1 MKLIFLHYFLKEF
14 RVNKEN
20 DEIINRIT
28 DLRDKIRYHDRKYY
42 QDNGPEITDYEYD
55 QLFNEL
61 KQLENKYPL
70 FISPDSPT
78 QRVGGEP
85 IKAFNTV
92 RHKMPM
98 LSIDNT
104 YSEEELKEF
113 DKRVHRFIGDSTI
126 EVEYV
131 VELKIDGIAISL
143 WYENG
148 SFIRGITRGDGYNGD
163 DVTTNLKTIKDLPL
177 RICERHSDAV
187 KAHGNQNGHNSGQLL
202 PKSLEIRGEVYLPVK
217 DFQDLNRMRELEEDP
232 IFANPRNAAGGSL
245 KLLDPKET
253 TKRRLHLF
261 VYEIGHCDDLEILT
275 HTETLNHIKNWGF
288 SVNRNFNLCKNI
300 EEVIDNC
307 NKWEMLRRDLPYH
320 IDGMVI
326 KVNDIRLRKRLG
338 STNKA
343 PRWMISYKFH
353 PEQAETQL
361 TGISVQVG
369 KSGTLT
375 PVADL
380 RPVSLAGS
388 TISRATLHNYNEIKR
403 KDIRINDY
411 VVIQK
416 AGDIIPQVVSVI
428 KEKRE
433 ERSSPVNVPTTCPVC
448 NGNVGNMDSGVY
460 IRCLNP
466 LCPAQTKRR
475 ITFFISRNAMNID
488 GFGPAVVEQLV
499 DRGLLHDYGDIYY
512 LKLQD
517 LVSLERM
524 AEKSSKNLLEN
535 IEKSKDR
542 DMQYFLHALG
552 INHIGINAANLLAKH
567 FNSIDILAGTAREE
581 IEKIPEIGPKI
592 AASVEEFF
600 KNSRTEIILNK
611 FRHANVN
618 MKRKEDE
625 NLPISQNVSRK
636 SFLVT
641 GTLERYTRNEIK
653 DLIKAHGGKAMSS
666 ISKNTDYLI
675 VGKEPGSK
683 LKKAEDLGVKV
694 ITEDDFFEMINSD

>member
-1 MKLIFLHYFLKEF
+1 M
-14 RVNKEN
+14 NKEN
-20 DEIINRIT
+20 DEIMNRIA
-28 DLRDKIRYHDRKYY
+28 DLRNQIRYYDRKYY
-42 QDNGPEITDYEYD
+42 QDNDPEITDYEYD

-61 KQLENKYPL
+61 KQLENEYPL

-85 IKAFNTV
+85 VKAFNTV
-92 RHKMPM
+92 QHKIPM

-104 YSEEELKEF
+104 YSEKELKEF
-113 DKRVHRFIGDSTI
+113 DKRVHRFIGDNTI

-143 WYENG
+143 CYENG
-148 SFIRGITRGDGYNGD
+148 SFVCGVTRGDGYCGD
-163 DVTTNLKTIKDLPL
+163 DVTTNVRTIKNLPL
-177 RICERHSDAV
+177 RLCDWDPKTVQSTD
-187 KAHGNQNGHNSGQLL
+187 NQNDHNMGQLSR
-202 PKSLEIRGEVYLPVK
+202 KSLEIRGEVYLPIK
-217 DFQDLNRMRELEEDP
+217 DFQELNRRRELEEEP
-232 IFANPRNAAGGSL
+232 AFANPRNAAGGSL
-245 KLLDPKET
+245 KLLDPGET
-253 TKRRLHLF
+253 VKRSLHLF
-261 VYEIGHCDDLEILT
+261 AYEIGHSDDLAILT
-275 HTETLNHIKNWGF
+275 HMETLNYIKSLGF
-288 SVNRNFNLCKNI
+288 SVNTSFRLCKDI

-307 NKWEMLRRDLPYH
+307 NKWEIQRRNLPYH

-353 PEQAETQL
+353 PEQAETQI

-369 KSGTLT
+369 RSGTLT

-380 RPVSLAGS
+380 KPVSLAGS
-388 TISRATLHNYNEIKR
+388 TISRATLHNFNEIKR

-411 VVIQK
+411 VVVQK
-416 AGDIIPQVVSVI
+416 AGDIIPQVVSIV

-433 ERSSPVNVPTTCPVC
+433 EQSSPVNAPTACPVC
-448 NGNVGNMDSGVY
+448 NGNVGNIDSGVY

-499 DRGLLHDYGDIYY
+499 DRGLLQDYGDIYY
-512 LKLQD
+512 LKLED

-524 AEKSSKNLLEN
+524 AEKSSNNLLEN
-535 IEKSKDR
+535 IGKSKDR

-567 FNSIDILAGTAREE
+567 FNSIDILSKTTKEE

-592 AASVEEFF
+592 AASVKEFF

-618 MKRKEDE
+618 MKRKDDE
-625 NLPISQNVSRK
+625 SLPISQKISRK

-641 GTLERYTRNEIK
+641 GTLERYTRDEIK

>member
-1 MKLIFLHYFLKEF
+1 M
-14 RVNKEN
+14 NKEN
-20 DEIINRIT
+20 DKIINRIAN
-28 DLRDKIRYHDRKYY
+28 LSKQIRYHDRKYY
-42 QDNGPEITDYEYD
+42 LNNNPEITDYEYD
-55 QLFNEL
+55 QLVNEL
-61 KQLENKYPL
+61 KQLEKENPQL
-70 FISPDSPT
+70 ILPDSPT

-85 IKAFNTV
+85 IKAFDTV
-92 RHKMPM
+92 PHKIPM

-104 YSEEELKEF
+104 YSEEELREF
-113 DKRVHRFIGDSTI
+113 DKRIHRFIGDSTI
-126 EVEYV
+126 KVEYV

-148 SFIRGITRGDGYNGD
+148 SFIRGVTRGDGHRGD
-163 DVTTNLKTIKDLPL
+163 DVTTNLKTIKALPL
-177 RICERHSDAV
+177 RICDLDPVTGKTSKGKNDG
-187 KAHGNQNGHNSGQLL
+187 KSGQLS
-202 PKSLEIRGEVYLPVK
+202 PKSLEIRGEVYLPIK
-217 DFQDLNRMRELEEDP
+217 DFQELNRMREQEEEP

-245 KLLDPKET
+245 KLLDPRET
-253 TKRRLHLF
+253 AKRSLHLF
-261 VYEIGHCDDLEILT
+261 AYEIGHSDNLEILT
-275 HTETLNHIKNWGF
+275 HMDTLNYIKNWGF
-288 SVNRNFNLCKNI
+288 SVNSNYCICKDI

-307 NKWEMLRRDLPYH
+307 NKWETLRNDLPYH
-320 IDGMVI
+320 IDGMVV
-326 KVNDIRLRKRLG
+326 KVNEIRLRERLG

-369 KSGTLT
+369 RSGTLT

-380 RPVSLAGS
+380 KPVNLAGS
-388 TISRATLHNYNEIKR
+388 TISRATLHNFDEIKR
-403 KDIRINDY
+403 KDIRIGDY
-411 VVIQK
+411 VIIQK

-433 ERSSPVNVPTTCPVC
+433 ESSIPVKEPTTCPVC
-448 NGNVGNMDSGVY
+448 NGNVGNPDTRVY

-466 LCPAQTKRR
+466 LCSAQTKRR
-475 ITFFISRNAMNID
+475 ITFFISRNAMNIE

-499 DRGLLHDYGDIYY
+499 DKGFLQDYGDIYY
-512 LKLQD
+512 LKLED
-517 LVSLERM
+517 LVSLDRM

-567 FNSIDILAGTAREE
+567 FNSIDILAKTSKEE

-592 AASVEEFF
+592 AASVEDFF
-600 KNSRTEIILNK
+600 KNSRTEVILNK

-618 MKRKEDE
+618 MKKAEDE
-625 NLPISQNVSRK
+625 GLPISQKISRK

-641 GTLERYTRNEIK
+641 GTLERYTRDEIK
-653 DLIKAHGGKAMSS
+653 DLIKTHGGKAMSS

-675 VGKEPGSK
+675 AGKEPGSK
-683 LKKAEDLGVKV
+683 LKKAEELGVEV
-694 ITEDDFFEMINSD
+694 ITEDDFLEMINTT